1 VKLRATG
8 ALAWLLGAVPACNGG
23 GSTSEGDARPAPS
36 PDEAPAVVDSG
47 ALDAA
52 EADVRVESDSA
63 VEPPCEEYTRV
74 RIDGDEFCPEGVEF
88 TRRLVVPS
96 GQYPWSFEMGGDCEV
111 WRMTALVHGDGVL
124 AAERPTRAE
133 VAFVGVNL
141 DDRTRGMRWDGT
153 ALLTGG
159 DTGALGFVFA
169 EFGSGD
175 CFRFATNIRVDS
187 VPEGEVP
194 LEIDIEVSGR
204 IEAR

>member
-1 VKLRATG
+1 MRLRPDA
-8 ALAWLLGAVPACNGG
+8 ALALLLGAASACNGG
-23 GSTSEGDARPAPS
+23 GSTTEGDARPAPS

-47 ALDAA
+47 AQDAA
-52 EADVRVESDSA
+52 EADDRVESDVA

-88 TRRLVVPS
+88 IRQLVVPS

-111 WRMTALVHGDGVL
+111 WRMAALVHGDGLL
-124 AAERPTRAE
+124 ASERPARAE
-133 VAFVGVNL
+133 VAFVGVNF

-159 DTGALGFVFA
+159 DTGGLGFVFA

-175 CFRFATNIRVDS
+175 CFRFATNIRVAS
-187 VPEGEVP
+187 VPEGEMP